1 MAGLTLPLHPAML
14 MEHFGQFGEIDE
26 VPVMRERG
34 SRVPRGFAFVV
45 FKEEVAEEAAAAAL
59 EAAPHIIDG
68 RVVDVKKALPR
79 DKQGRLLPESVSTG
93 ERERPSKEDPGEAS
107 AAEKARAPHKIF
119 IGGLPSNCT
128 ELDLIEYFSDFGE
141 IKDSVVM
148 YDPMSKRS
156 RGFGF
161 IAFSTEEALDGVF
174 NLGSRQEICGKV
186 VEIKR
191 AVPKVSSGSSPTQS
205 TSSRGAAGRR
215 TRGKLR
221 GRGQDADGGPFSPS
235 EDRSGAVAG
244 YLPEGG
250 SLQPYG
256 VPLAMGPQDLMAA
269 GMYPPVPGM
278 YGLGGLPA
286 IPVGYQ
292 PAPYGQWPV
301 PPFIPGGVPPE
312 LAGVPPLGVPPGM
325 IPAGGPPYMVPP
337 MAAVGGVILA
347 TGMPV
352 SPSAVPETKV
362 EAVPDTCLAEPQKAG
377 QPQPTAEPAAANP
390 AVAPAPLVEQM
401 GACKIQETEAS
412 VASGVKA

>member
-1 MAGLTLPLHPAML
+1 VSAGLTPPLHLAML
-14 MEHFGQFGEIDE
+14 LEHFGQFGEIDE

-45 FKEEVAEEAAAAAL
+45 FKEEVAVEAAAAAL
-59 EAAPHIIDG
+59 EAAPHVIDG

-79 DKQGRLLPESVSTG
+79 DEHGRLLPESVSAG
-93 ERERPSKEDPGEAS
+93 ELEGPSEEDSGEAS

-128 ELDLIEYFSDFGE
+128 ELDLIEYFSRFGE

-148 YDPMSKRS
+148 YDPLSKRS

-161 IAFSTEEALDGVF
+161 IAFGSEEALDGVF
-174 NLGSRQEICGKV
+174 KLGSRQEICGKV

-205 TSSRGAAGRR
+205 TSSRGAGRR
-215 TRGKLR
+215 TRGKSR
-221 GRGQDADGGPFSPS
+221 GRGQFADCVPFSFS
-235 EDRSGAVAG
+235 ENRSGAVAG

-250 SLQPYG
+250 TLQPYG
-256 VPLAMGPQDLMAA
+256 VPLALAPRAMAA

-286 IPVGYQ
+286 IPGGYQ
-292 PAPYGQWPV
+292 PVPYGQWPV
-301 PPFIPGGVPPE
+301 PTFIPGGLTPE
-312 LAGVPPLGVPPGM
+312 MVGIPPLGVPPGM
-325 IPAGGPPYMVPP
+325 IPAGGPPPYMVPP
-337 MAAVGGVILA
+337 VAAVDGVILA
-347 TGMPV
+347 AGMPV
-352 SPSAVPETKV
+352 SPSAVSETKV
-362 EAVPDTCLAEPQKAG
+362 KDTSLAEPQKAG
-377 QPQPTAEPAAANP
+377 EPQPPTEPAVANP
-390 AVAPAPLVEQM
+390 AMSPAPLVEHM
-401 GACKIQETEAS
+401 GGCNIQETEGS